1 MLVNS
6 VFQLGDFYA
15 GKISIKPESELDK
28 LDTRRIAKRIAET
41 FDVGEAI
48 TPLSAVKSL
57 PEFLRQVS
65 LPVYRQR
72 EKISRQALDLL
83 VLEGLAQKCW
93 DYYVIVKKNPAVK
106 REVSVFRVNFYAAI
120 SEALKAG

>member
-15 GKISIKPESELDK
+15 GKISIKTESWIDK
-28 LDTRRIAKRIAET
+28 LDTRRIAQRIAET
-41 FDVGEAI
+41 FDVGEAA
-48 TPLSAVKSL
+48 TPLAAVKSL

-65 LPVYRQR
+65 PQAYRKR

-83 VLEGLAQKCW
+83 VLEGLAQKCG

-106 REVSVFRVNFYAAI
+106 REVSAFRVNFYAAI
-120 SEALKAG
+120 TSALRAG

>member
-15 GKISIKPESELDK
+15 GKINIKTESELDK
-28 LDTRRIAKRIAET
+28 IDTRRIARRIAET
-41 FDVGEAI
+41 FDVGEVA
-48 TPLSAVKSL
+48 TPMAAVKSL

-72 EKISRQALDLL
+72 ERISRQALDLL
-83 VLEGLAQKCW
+83 VPEGLAQKCG
-93 DYYVIVKKNPAVK
+93 DYYVIVKKNPAVE
-106 REVSVFRVNFYAAI
+106 REVSCFRVNFYAAI
-120 SEALKAG
+120 SAALRAG